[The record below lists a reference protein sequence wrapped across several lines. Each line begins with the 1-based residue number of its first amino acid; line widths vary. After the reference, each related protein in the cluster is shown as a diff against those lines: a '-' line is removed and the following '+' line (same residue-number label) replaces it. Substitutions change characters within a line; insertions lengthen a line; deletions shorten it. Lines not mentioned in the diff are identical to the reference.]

1 MPSYKLY
8 YFDGRGFGEAS
19 RQLFALA
26 DVPFEDV
33 RLDREKFME
42 LKPTF
47 PYGQVPV
54 LEVDG
59 VQIPQSV
66 AIARFLAKKFGFAG
80 KTEVEQAIVDGIC
93 DQWKDFYA
101 EIKPYYYGNLG
112 YCPPGW
118 EDLEKART
126 EVLIPARDK
135 FFGFLK
141 NLLNKNK
148 SGFLVEGGVTY
159 ADLFI
164 TDNMTSLFGWF
175 PGYFEGHPEIEA
187 YYKHVQEIPKLKA
200 WLAKRPKTSF

>member
-8 YFDGRGFGEAS
+8 YFEGRGLGEAS

-33 RLDREKFME
+33 RLTKETFVE
-42 LKPTF
+42 LKSKF

-54 LEVDG
+54 LEIDG
-59 VQIPQSV
+59 VQVPQSV
-66 AIARFLAKKFGFAG
+66 AIARFLAKKFGFSG
-80 KTEVEQAIVDGIC
+80 KTEVEQALVDGIC
-93 DQWKDFYA
+93 DQWKDFYV
-101 EIKPYYYGNLG
+101 ETKPFYYGKLG
-112 YCPPGW
+112 ICPPGW
-118 EDLEKART
+118 EDLEKAKT

-164 TDNMTSLFGWF
+164 VDNMTSLVGWF
-175 PGYFEGHPEIEA
+175 SGYFEGHPEIEA
-187 YYKHVQEIPKLKA
+187 YYKRVQDIPQLKA
-200 WLAKRPKTSF
+200 WLAKRPNTPF

>member
-8 YFDGRGFGEAS
+8 YFEGRGLCEAS

-26 DVPFEDV
+26 DVPFEDI
-33 RLDREKFME
+33 RLAGDKFME

-54 LEVDG
+54 LEIDG

-80 KTEVEQAIVDGIC
+80 KTEVEQALVDGIC
-93 DQWKDFYA
+93 DQWKDFYV
-101 EIKPYYYGNLG
+101 EIKPYFYGSLG
-112 YCPPGW
+112 ICPPGW
-118 EDLEKART
+118 EDLEKAKT

-148 SGFLVEGGVTY
+148 NGFLVECGVTY

-164 TDNMTSLFGWF
+164 VDNMTSLVGWV
-175 PGYFEGHPEIEA
+175 PEYFEGHPEIEA
-187 YYKHVQEIPKLKA
+187 YYKRVQEIPKLKA
-200 WLAKRPKTSF
+200 WLAKRPNTRS

>member
-8 YFDGRGFGEAS
+8 YFDGRGLCEAS
-19 RQLFALA
+19 RQLFAFA

-33 RLDREKFME
+33 RLTREKFME

-80 KTEVEQAIVDGIC
+80 KTEVEQALVDGIC
-93 DQWKDFYA
+93 DQWKDFYV
-101 EIKPYYYGNLG
+101 ETKPYYYSK
-112 YCPPGW
+112 
-118 EDLEKART
+118 EKAKT
-126 EVLIPARDK
+126 EVLLPARDK

-148 SGFLVEGGVTY
+148 NGFLVEGGVTY

-164 TDNMTSLFGWF
+164 VDNMTSLVGWV
-175 PGYFEGHPEIEA
+175 PEYFEGHPEIEA
-187 YYKHVQEIPKLKA
+187 YYKRVQDFPQLKA
-200 WLAKRPKTSF
+200 WLAKRPNDPI